1 MQSLS
6 GSEES
11 ITTNA
16 KSLWIRGEHAQAT
29 EDFLHR
35 HGWDRTNTEDLDLP
49 GDCAH
54 HLNQIHSGA
63 AQWNSMRTTLI
74 TGSGTF
80 SGVGCAGSKELR
92 WKLARLALAITLN
105 ENLGAAPVN
114 LFWKDLHDAHA
125 NRDDPERERS
135 IEREIVS
142 KERDKQAKAAAPA
155 AAPAATSAMATP
167 APRSPIESPGSRL
180 QGRKCGTDTTQRRED
195 SPGIISGTSTL
206 ISRSSSPG
214 TIIIGSTLHV
224 WISIEILRVSK
235 TNRVSAFQ

>member
-1 MQSLS
+1 MQYGQPPPPRPPGAPGPIYQEFNYLIPLAADKEYVGHRTTLYPVRS
-6 GSEES
+6 GMVNMPFRSRSEKWFWHS
-11 ITTNA
+11 CLTLVTTNA

-29 EDFLHR
+29 EEFLHR

-92 WKLARLALAITLN
+92 WKLCRLALAITLN

-114 LFWKDLHDAHA
+114 LFWKDLHDAHE
-125 NRDDPERERS
+125 NRDDAERERS

-142 KERDKQAKAAAPA
+142 KEGGK
-155 AAPAATSAMATP
+155 
-167 APRSPIESPGSRL
+167 
-180 QGRKCGTDTTQRRED
+180 TDQ
-195 SPGIISGTSTL
+195 
-206 ISRSSSPG
+206 SSSTCG
-214 TIIIGSTLHV
+214 RSGS
-224 WISIEILRVSK
+224 SVSDGNASTK
-235 TNRVSAFQ
+235 IPNRKGL